1 MTRTRTTL
9 AAAACATL
17 LALAGTPAM
26 AQTAAPASATAA
38 ATSQTA
44 DAAPQA
50 RQRHAMT
57 PEQRQQA
64 RAQRAEAFKQKLALT
79 PAQEP
84 AWAAFQQAMQP
95 GQQHARL
102 DRGQRQDWKQ
112 LTTPERIDRMRALQ
126 AQRAA
131 AFDRRAEAVKT
142 FYATLNAEQQKTFDA
157 EGSRMMARF
166 GKGGRHGMH
175 GHKGMHHGEHHAQH
189 RGAQSV
195 PQQQQPMPQ

>member
-17 LALAGTPAM
+17 LALAGAPAM

-38 ATSQTA
+38 ATSQAA

-95 GQQHARL
+95 GQRHARL
-102 DRGQRQDWKQ
+102 DGGKQQDWKQ
-112 LTTPERIDRMRALQ
+112 LTTPERIDRMRAMQ

-131 AFDRRAEAVKT
+131 EFDRRGEAVKA
-142 FYATLNAEQQKTFDA
+142 FYATLSPEQQKTFDA

-166 GKGGRHGMH
+166 GKGGHHGMH
-175 GHKGMHHGEHHAQH
+175 RGEGKGGEQHAHH
-189 RGAQSV
+189 RGAR
-195 PQQQQPMPQ
+195 PAAQQPAQQ